1 MPKASLNFIL
11 EDRGSAVLFI
21 RHNRQNA
28 FSGPQYF
35 QLPAKMFEVLLK
47 SEKGTFS
54 LKKMI
59 YYVTLIYSSMQL

>member
-47 SEKGTFS
+47 SEEKRE
-54 LKKMI
+54 LL
-59 YYVTLIYSSMQL
+59 V